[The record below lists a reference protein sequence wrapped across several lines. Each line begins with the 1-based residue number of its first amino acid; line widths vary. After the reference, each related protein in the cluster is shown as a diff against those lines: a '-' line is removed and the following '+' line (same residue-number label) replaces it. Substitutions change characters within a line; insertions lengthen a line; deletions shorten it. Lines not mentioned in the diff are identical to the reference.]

1 MGWDHSVDV
10 VVMGSGGAGQ
20 CAALRAADLGLDVL
34 ILEKGETWGGSTA
47 MSGGA
52 IWVPNNRSARDKG
65 LEDSE
70 EAGVEYLLGLTK
82 GTVDE
87 ERIRTFVREAN
98 RMIEYLEANS
108 RLTVDALDFY
118 PDYHPEEPG
127 GRAGGRS
134 LDPAAFDGTALG
146 NEFRTLHEPYPPAL
160 VMGKFMMTIPQ
171 ARGLLQPGF
180 RPKLEV
186 AKGMA
191 RYAMRWRKRRR
202 FGRDPFLSMGQALMG
217 RLRLSLIDRGVPM
230 WLACPVESL
239 ETEGGRVVG
248 VVARRGGTLIRIEA
262 RCGVVIAAGGFERN
276 DAMRKQYQRAPID
289 ASWTVGNHDNTGD
302 GIRAAADVGATLD
315 TELMREA
322 WWMPATL
329 APGQRYNSVLMIE
342 KSMPHGM
349 FVNREGKR
357 FVNEAESYNDL
368 VIDMYTCHE
377 RDGITIPAWFIVDG
391 TYRSRY
397 NLGPVLPSF
406 VMSDKKLPPAWQPD
420 AGWLHRRDT
429 VEDLARDLGIAP
441 DTLRASVDRFN
452 GFAAAGE
459 DADFRRGDS
468 ANDRYYS
475 DPRAQPNPSLGA
487 LTKPPFYAVPISPS
501 DLGTK
506 AGLVTDLAGRVL
518 DESGEPIPGLYG
530 AGNSTSTVMGTRY
543 AGAGATIAPAMVF
556 GFLAGEAIA
565 ADSARS
571 T

>member
-1 MGWDHSVDV
+1 MAWDHSVDV

-34 ILEKGETWGGSTA
+34 ILEKGATWGGSTA

-52 IWVPNNRSARDKG
+52 IWMPNNRSARRKG
-65 LEDSE
+65 IDDSE
-70 EAGVEYLLGLTK
+70 EAGVEYLVGLTK
-82 GTVDE
+82 GTVAE
-87 ERIRTFVREAN
+87 ERIRTFVREGN
-98 RMIEYLEANS
+98 RMIDYLAEKS
-108 RLTVDALDFY
+108 HLTVEALDFY

-134 LDPAAFDGTALG
+134 LDPVAFDGSRLG
-146 NEFRTLHEPYPPAL
+146 DEFCTLHEAYPPAL

-171 ARGLLQPGF
+171 ARSLLQPGLK
-180 RPKLEV
+180 PKLEV
-186 AKGMA
+186 AKGML
-191 RYAMRWRKRRR
+191 RYASRWRKRRR

-217 RLRLSLIDRGVPM
+217 RLRLSLIERNVPL

-239 ETEGGRVVG
+239 ETEGDRVVG
-248 VVARRGGTLIRIEA
+248 VVARRGGSDVRIQA
-262 RCGVVIAAGGFERN
+262 RRGVVVAAGGFERN
-276 DAMRKQYQRAPID
+276 DEMRKKYQRAPID
-289 ASWTVGNHDNTGD
+289 AAWTVGNYDNTGD
-302 GIRAAADVGATLD
+302 GIRAGADIGAALDV
-315 TELMREA
+315 ELMREA

-368 VIDMYTCHE
+368 VIDMYACDE
-377 RDGITIPAWFIVDG
+377 RDGVSIPAWFLVDG
-391 TYRSRY
+391 TYRARY
-397 NLGPVLPSF
+397 NLGPVLPAF
-406 VMSDKKLPPAWQPD
+406 VMPDKKLPPSWQPG
-420 AGWLHRRDT
+420 AGWLHRADSI
-429 VEDLARDLGIAP
+429 EELARDLGIDP
-441 DTLRASVDRFN
+441 STLRATVDRFN

-475 DPRAQPNPSLGA
+475 DPRATPNPSLGA
-487 LTKPPFYAVPISPS
+487 LTKAPFYAVPITPS

-506 AGLVTDLAGRVL
+506 AGLMTDLGGRVL
-518 DESGEPIPGLYG
+518 DDDGHAISGLYA

-556 GFLAGEAIA
+556 GFLAAEAIA
-565 ADSARS
+565 ADAES
-571 T
+571 